1 MLAGD
6 NNFWDAVTMNIL
18 QTERLTLRHLAR
30 GDEAFVLELLNS
42 PGFLNNI
49 GDRGARTAEDAWGY
63 IANSAIASYDKN
75 GFGLYRTALK
85 DTDVPIGICGLVKRD
100 GLDAPD
106 VGFAFLER
114 FWGKGYA
121 CESANG
127 VIDYARQTLPFPRL
141 LAITARDN
149 RGSIA
154 VLEKIGMQFE
164 KIIRLPSHAA
174 DSRLFVLDL

>member
-1 MLAGD
+1 MA
-6 NNFWDAVTMNIL
+6 AVLETP
-18 QTERLTLRHLAR
+18 RLSLRQLAR
-30 GDEAFVLELLNS
+30 GDEAFILELLNS

-49 GDRGARTAEDAWGY
+49 GDRFVRTAEDAWGY
-63 IANSAIASYDKN
+63 IANSAIASYEKN

-85 DTDVPIGICGLVKRD
+85 DTDEAIGICGLVKRD

-121 CESANG
+121 VETAAAVIAHARETLG
-127 VIDYARQTLPFPRL
+127 VKKL
-141 LAITARDN
+141 LAITALEN

-154 VLEKIGMQFE
+154 VLEKIGMRFI
-164 KIIRLPSHAA
+164 KTLRLPAHDN
-174 DSRLFVLDL
+174 DSRLFEIDL